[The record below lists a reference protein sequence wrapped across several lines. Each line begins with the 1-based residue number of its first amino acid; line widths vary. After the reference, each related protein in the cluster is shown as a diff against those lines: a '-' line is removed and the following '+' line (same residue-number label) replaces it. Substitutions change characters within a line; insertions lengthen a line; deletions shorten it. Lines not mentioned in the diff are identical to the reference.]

1 MTLSSL
7 LFRRQPATS
16 PETGQPK
23 ALDQMVKPW
32 PLATAANNTQADEG
46 EDTWISTEPP
56 SAVVRERLAHF
67 IARR

>member
-1 MTLSSL
+1 MTISSL

-32 PLATAANNTQADEG
+32 PLTSAQASSTADEG
-46 EDTWISTEPP
+46 EDTWISTKSP
-56 SAVVRERLAHF
+56 SAVVRDRLAQF
-67 IARR
+67 ITRS

>member
-23 ALDQMVKPW
+23 PLDQMVKPW
-32 PLATAANNTQADEG
+32 PLAAANNTQADEN

-56 SAVVRERLAHF
+56 SPVVRERLAQF
-67 IARR
+67 AARR